1 MKCDCGSNIEAD
13 DVYDIMGNFISIVCK
28 LCRKEKLSV
37 YHEDLFQDHDFGSD
51 EDEE

>member
-28 LCRKEKLSV
+28 QCRKEKLSS
-37 YHEDLFQDHDFGSD
+37 YPEDIFQYHDFE